1 MRKGYKVAHTILAGL
16 VKVLFRVKISGLEND
31 PGEGG
36 ILLCSNHVTLL
47 DPICISASLRKTEP
61 FYMAKKELFKIPI
74 LSSILRALG
83 AYPVNRGAGDLGAI
97 HKTVDLLNDG
107 HCVGIFP
114 QGTRCRGKALEDT
127 KFKNGAALVL
137 SKTNVP
143 VLPVRVKVKNNKWY
157 PFRKIEIVIGEKIEV
172 DLLKIDPEKNKS
184 EEMARIT
191 NVIFERIKGL

>member
-36 ILLCSNHVTLL
+36 ILLCSNHITLL

-157 PFRKIEIVIGEKIEV
+157 QFRKIEIVIGEKIEV

>member
-1 MRKGYKVAHTILAGL
+1 MRKGYVIAHTILAGL
-16 VKVLFRVKISGLEND
+16 ARFLFRVKVTGLEND

-47 DPICISASLRKTEP
+47 DPICISAVLRKTEP
-61 FYMAKKELFKIPI
+61 FYMAKKELFKIPV

-83 AYPVNRGAGDLGAI
+83 SYPVNRGAGDMGAI
-97 HKTVDLLNDG
+97 HKTIDLLKEG

-114 QGTRCRGKALEDT
+114 QGTRCRGIELEKT

-137 SKTNVP
+137 SKVPVP
-143 VLPVRVKVKNNKWY
+143 VLPVRVKVKNNAWY
-157 PFRKIEIVIGEKIEV
+157 PFRKIEIVIGKKIPAEELTIDSEKS
-172 DLLKIDPEKNKS
+172 KS

-191 NVIFERIKGL
+191 SVIYEHIKEL

>member
-16 VKVLFRVKISGLEND
+16 VRFLFRVKISGLENA

-143 VLPVRVKVKNNKWY
+143 VLPVRVKVNNNKWY

>member
-16 VKVLFRVKISGLEND
+16 VRFLFRVKVEGLKND

-36 ILLCSNHVTLL
+36 ILLCSNHITLL
-47 DPICISASLRKTEP
+47 DPICISAVLRKTEP

-83 AYPVNRGAGDLGAI
+83 SYPVNRGAGDLGAI
-97 HKTVDLLNDG
+97 HKTVDLLRAG

-114 QGTRCRGKALEDT
+114 QGTRCRGVSLEDT

-137 SKTNVP
+137 SKTEVP
-143 VLPVRVKVKNNKWY
+143 VLPVRVKVKNNKWC
-157 PFRKIEIVIGEKIEV
+157 PFKKIEIVIGEKIEA
-172 DLLKIDPEKNKS
+172 DMLKLDPEKNKS

-191 NVIFERIKGL
+191 SLIFERIKEL

>member
-16 VKVLFRVKISGLEND
+16 IKFLFRVKVEGIEND

-47 DPICISASLRKTEP
+47 DPICISASLKKTEA

-74 LSSILRALG
+74 LSSLLRTLG

-97 HKTVDLLNDG
+97 HKTVDILKDG

-114 QGTRCRGKALEDT
+114 QGTRCRGKSLEDT
-127 KFKNGAALVL
+127 KFKSGAALVL
-137 SKTNVP
+137 SKTHVP
-143 VLPVRVKVKNNKWY
+143 VLPVRVKVKNNKWC
-157 PFRKIEIVIGEKIEV
+157 PFRKIVIVIGKRIEA
-172 DLLKIDPEKNKS
+172 DELKIDPEKNKS
-184 EEMARIT
+184 EEMTRIT
-191 NVIFERIKGL
+191 SIIFERIKEL

>member
-1 MRKGYKVAHTILAGL
+1 MRKGYKVAHSILAGL
-16 VKVLFRVKISGLEND
+16 VRVLFRVKVSGLEND

-47 DPICISASLRKTEP
+47 DPVCISAVLRKTEP

-74 LSSILRALG
+74 LSSLLRALG

-97 HKTVDLLNDG
+97 HKTVELLKGG

-137 SKTNVP
+137 SKTEVP
-143 VLPVRVKVKNNKWY
+143 VLPVRVKIKNNKWC
-157 PFRKIEIVIGEKIEV
+157 PLRKIEIIIGEKIEANEM
-172 DLLKIDPEKNKS
+172 KIDTEKNKS

-191 NVIFERIKGL
+191 SVIFERIKEL

>member
-16 VKVLFRVKISGLEND
+16 VKVLFRVKITGLEND

-61 FYMAKKELFKIPI
+61 FYMAKKELFKIPV
-74 LSSILRALG
+74 LSSLLRALG
-83 AYPVNRGAGDLGAI
+83 AYPVNRGAGDMGAI
-97 HKTVDLLNDG
+97 HKTIDLLKEE

-114 QGTRCRGKALEDT
+114 QGTRCRGIELEKT
-127 KFKNGAALVL
+127 KFKNGAALIL
-137 SKTNVP
+137 SKVSVP
-143 VLPVRVKVKNNKWY
+143 VLPVRVKIKNNAWY
-157 PFRKIEIVIGEKIEV
+157 PFRKIEIVIGKQIPAEELIIDSEKS
-172 DLLKIDPEKNKS
+172 KS

-191 NVIFERIKGL
+191 NLIYERIKEL

>member
-1 MRKGYKVAHTILAGL
+1 MRKGYKVAHAILAGL
-16 VKVLFRVKISGLEND
+16 VKFLFRVKVEGLEND

-36 ILLCSNHVTLL
+36 FLLCSNHVTLL
-47 DPICISASLRKTEP
+47 DPICISASLKKTEA
-61 FYMAKKELFKIPI
+61 FYMAKKELFKIPVI
-74 LSSILRALG
+74 SSLLRAFG

-97 HKTVDLLNDG
+97 HKTVDILKEG

-137 SKTNVP
+137 SKTEVP
-143 VLPVRVKVKNNKWY
+143 VLPVRVKIKNNKWC
-157 PFRKIEIVIGEKIEV
+157 PLRKIVIVIGKRIEPE
-172 DLLKIDPEKNKS
+172 DLKIDPEKNKS

-191 NVIFERIKGL
+191 SIIFERIKEL